1 MARKYLISRAA
12 LALALSTG
20 MAGVVAVPAAQ
31 AAKKDKAPKIEFS
44 KEFAAAAGELDKTM
58 GTAKDDPAVTAA
70 SEKARAA
77 KTDAE
82 KAAAAAQVDAALGG
96 AKAKLA
102 AAEAV
107 ATTSGDKIKLGE
119 LTRNYGVL
127 TADPAM
133 QNKGLKLMM
142 ESGVVQPEGLPQIQY
157 MTGISAYQ
165 TGDYA
170 EAAQYLKMAKDG
182 GYVDQQGL
190 LDRVLADAYK
200 RTGNTGAALQV
211 AQQEIDAAK
220 AAGTKPS
227 ETALRT
233 ALQAAYDAKQAG
245 PATDLA
251 TMLAANYPSA
261 SSWSSSIAVVRA
273 MSQLPGQEN
282 LDLMRLMMRTNAMTD
297 KRDYLEYIENVD
309 PRRFPGEA
317 LKVINAGV
325 ASGKLTAGEV
335 AEAKQVASGRVSAD
349 KASLEGVTPSSGN
362 ANSTT
367 ATGDAFLSYDMPAK
381 AEEFYTAALGKSGVE
396 TDKAT
401 LRLGI
406 AQADQGKFAAAK
418 QNFAKVS
425 GTRAPIAKMWMA
437 YADSKMGGTTTAA
450 ATAPTSPA
458 ATQ

>member
-20 MAGVVAVPAAQ
+20 MAGFVAVPAAL
-31 AAKKDKAPKIEFS
+31 AAKKEKAPKIEFS
-44 KEFAAAAGELDKTM
+44 KEFAAAAVELDKTM

-96 AKAKLA
+96 AKAQLA

-142 ESGVVQPEGLPQIQY
+142 ESGAVQPEGLPQIQY

-165 TGDYA
+165 TANYA

-251 TMLAANYPSA
+251 AMLAANYPSA

-282 LDLMRLMMRTNAMTD
+282 LDLMRLMMRTNAMSD

-317 LKVINAGV
+317 LKVIDAGV

-335 AEAKQVASGRVSAD
+335 AEARQVASGRISAD
-349 KASLEGVTPSSGN
+349 KASLNGVTPSGN
-362 ANSTT
+362 ANSVT

-381 AEEFYTAALGKSGVE
+381 AEEFYTAALGKPGVE

-418 QNFAKVS
+418 QSFAKVG

-437 YADSKMGGTTTAA
+437 YVDSKSGGTSTAA

-458 ATQ
+458 AAQ

>member
-12 LALALSTG
+12 LALALATG
-20 MAGVVAVPAAQ
+20 MTGFVAVPAAQ

-44 KEFAAAAGELDKTM
+44 KEFAAAAAELDKTL
-58 GTAKDDPAVTAA
+58 TSAKENPAVTAA

-77 KTDAE
+77 QSDADR
-82 KAAAAAQVDAALGG
+82 AAAAAQVDAALGG

-102 AAEAV
+102 ALEPV
-107 ATTSGDKIKLGE
+107 ATTSGDKVKLGE
-119 LTRNYGVL
+119 MTRNFGVL
-127 TADPAM
+127 TADPVM
-133 QNKGLKLMM
+133 QNRGLKLMM
-142 ESGVVQPEGLPQIQY
+142 ASGAVQPETMPQIQY
-157 MTGISAYQ
+157 MTGITAYQ

-170 EAAQYLKMAKDG
+170 GAAQYLKMAKDS

-190 LDRVLADAYK
+190 LDRVLADSYK
-200 RTGNTGAALQV
+200 RSGNTGAALQV
-211 AQQEIDAAK
+211 AQQEIEAAK

-251 TMLAANYPSA
+251 AMLASDYPSP
-261 SSWSSSIAVVRA
+261 SSWASSIAVVRA
-273 MSQLPGQEN
+273 MSRLPGQEN
-282 LDLMRLMMRTNAMTD
+282 LDLMRLMMRTNSMND

-325 ASGKLTAGEV
+325 ASGKLSAGEV
-335 AEAKQVASGRVSAD
+335 AEAKQVASGRISSD
-349 KASLEGVTPSSGN
+349 KASLNGATPSGN
-362 ANSTT
+362 ANTVT

-406 AQADQGKFAAAK
+406 AQADQGKYAAAK
-418 QNFAKVS
+418 QTFAKVG
-425 GTRAPIAKMWMA
+425 GTRAPIAKMWTA
-437 YADSKMGGTTTAA
+437 YVDSKSGGSSTAT
-450 ATAPTSPA
+450 ATAPVSPA